1 LEVRPVA
8 EWKANVVRFDLT
20 PEVIGGS
27 LHMVLTQTFGDV
39 TTELERWV
47 ANARD
52 ESVRKYLIALGWTP
66 PKEEIKAK

>member
-1 LEVRPVA
+1 VA
-8 EWKANVVRFDLT
+8 SCNASNIVRFDLK

-27 LHMVLTQTFGDV
+27 LHMVLTQTYGDV

-52 ESVRKYLIALGWTP
+52 DAVRKYLIALGWTP
-66 PKEEIKAK
+66 PKEESKEN